1 MTTILNKFKSFLV
14 GLLVFAFFMGI
25 TMSSCSGSSEKSDA
39 VETTTEEEHPEEG
52 GDEHPSDGGD
62 EHPTDGEE
70 HPDNGDEEHPDEE
83 ESEEE

>member
-1 MTTILNKFKSFLV
+1 MFNKLKSFFV

-39 VETTTEEEHPEEG
+39 VETTSEEEHPEEG
-52 GDEHPSDGGD
+52 GEHPEDSEDEHPSDGGD
-62 EHPTDGEE
+62 EHPSD
-70 HPDNGDEEHPDEE
+70 GDEEHPEEE